1 MQLFVFVFS
10 VGTSTTAGA
19 NHPAQGN
26 HQRVVNL
33 VYLKSLCWLQLF
45 LCQTWPA
52 NINIEPIKLA
62 FILTQNVKF

>member
-10 VGTSTTAGA
+10 VGTSTTVGA

-52 NINIEPIKLA
+52 NINIEPIKLV
-62 FILTQNVKF
+62 FILTQIVKL